1 MYDLLLS
8 IHNLVRWFFLAAA
21 LYALFKAVKGVS
33 GDATYT
39 KSDKTAGAL
48 LVAAAHSML
57 LLGIILWFISPNV
70 QAALSNVGAAMK
82 DKALR
87 FTLLEHPL
95 TMIIAVALIQI
106 GRIRS
111 KKAYADLDKHKRS
124 LIFYGIALVL
134 VLSRIPWNVPIFRF

>member
-21 LYALFKAVKGVS
+21 LYAIFKAVKGVS
-33 GDATYT
+33 GDAVFT

-57 LLGIILWFISPNV
+57 LLGIILWFVSPNV
-70 QAALSNVGAAMK
+70 QAATANMAASMK

-87 FTLLEHPL
+87 FILLEHPL

-111 KKAYADLDKHKRS
+111 KKAYADIDKHKRS

-134 VLSRIPWNVPIFRF
+134 VLSRIPWNVPLIRF